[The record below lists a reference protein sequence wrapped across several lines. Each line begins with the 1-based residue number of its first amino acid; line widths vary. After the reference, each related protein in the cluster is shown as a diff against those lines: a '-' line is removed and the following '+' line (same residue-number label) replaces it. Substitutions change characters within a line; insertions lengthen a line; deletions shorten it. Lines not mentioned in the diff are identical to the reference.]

1 MSNAVPSTIGR
12 YQVIAPLAT
21 GGMGELFVA
30 RRAGAGGFARL
41 VVLKRLRAELGATA
55 GYRAMFFDEA
65 RLAAR
70 LTHPNVCEVTDLE
83 DVGDEHY
90 LVMPYLEGVA
100 LGAVV
105 GAGPGA
111 TPADAAEARIVAGLL
126 VQACD
131 GLEHAHELVDDAGA
145 PLGVVHRDVSPGN
158 VFVTTDGV
166 VKLLDFGVAKANDAS
181 TTTDQGVV
189 KGKLAYMAP
198 EQLAGGAIDRRAD
211 LFALGVVGW
220 EALTGRSLFAR
231 GSASL
236 TAAAV
241 LDEPIPRIDA
251 LAPAVPAA
259 LADVL
264 ARALDRAPARR
275 PPTAAALRE
284 AIEAALGDHGGVARA
299 PELAKVVAAR
309 CGPAIAAA
317 RERVRSAGA
326 SRPEI
331 AAPATT
337 AERPDAL
344 PTTVWTGARVA
355 GAARAVGA
363 ARWPWAVGAAAAVTL
378 GATALAWR
386 GCRRPGPAAAAI
398 DAGVAV
404 IASDAAAPPQ
414 RAPDARPAPDAAP
427 IVIDGGA
434 PTIDAGPALDTGA
447 RVRKPGWVSIDSTP
461 YAELTID
468 GKAVGPTPYI
478 HKPLAAGRHRVRA
491 TLRDGRARTIT
502 IDVPEGGGAPPVDL
516 RW

>member
-1 MSNAVPSTIGR
+1 MSNAVPPTIGR

-41 VVLKRLRAELGATA
+41 VVLKRLRVELGATA

-100 LGAVV
+100 LTAVV
-105 GAGPGA
+105 GAGAGA

-131 GLEHAHELVDDAGA
+131 GLDHAHELTDDAGA

-158 VFVTTDGV
+158 VFVTADGV

-211 LFALGVVGW
+211 LFALGVVAW
-220 EALTGRSLFAR
+220 EALAGRSLFAR

-241 LDEPIPRIDA
+241 LDEPIPRVEAI
-251 LAPAVPAA
+251 APAVPAA

-264 ARALDRAPARR
+264 ARALDRAPVRR
-275 PPTAAALRE
+275 PATAAALRE
-284 AIEAALGDHGGVARA
+284 AIEAALRDHGGVARA

-317 RERVRSAGA
+317 RERVRAA
-326 SRPEI
+326 APTRPEV
-331 AAPATT
+331 AAPPTA
-337 AERPDAL
+337 AERPDAM
-344 PTTVWTGARVA
+344 PTTVWTGARP
-355 GAARAVGA
+355 GRAP
-363 ARWPWAVGAAAAVTL
+363 RWPWAIGAVAVATL
-378 GATALAWR
+378 GASALAWR
-386 GCRRPGPAAAAI
+386 GCTRGRSAGATIDAGGASVDAAVAPHDAAHDAALDAALAI
-398 DAGVAV
+398 DAGA
-404 IASDAAAPPQ
+404 
-414 RAPDARPAPDAAP
+414 
-427 IVIDGGA
+427 
-434 PTIDAGPALDTGA
+434 ALDTGA

-491 TLRDGRARTIT
+491 TLADGRARTLT
-502 IDVPEGGGAPPVDL
+502 IDVPEGGSAAPLDL